1 MKKLFGIAVLLLM
14 MGCSNP
20 ENDKLD
26 LKNAKE
32 NNPLL
37 VPPCLENSAE

>member
-1 MKKLFGIAVLLLM
+1 MKKFWSVVVLFLLI
-14 MGCSNP
+14 GCSGH

-37 VPPCLENSAE
+37 VPPCLEK

>member
-1 MKKLFGIAVLLLM
+1 MNKLWSIAILLLLM
-14 MGCSNP
+14 GCTGH

-37 VPPCLENSAE
+37 VPPCLEK